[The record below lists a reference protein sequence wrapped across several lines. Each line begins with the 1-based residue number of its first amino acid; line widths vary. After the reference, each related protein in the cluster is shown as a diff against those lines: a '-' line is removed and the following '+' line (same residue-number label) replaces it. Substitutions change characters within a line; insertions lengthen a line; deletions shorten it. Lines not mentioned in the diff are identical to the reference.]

1 MGVRRLK
8 QIRKLLTEDRSIY
21 ERLNVYNAVKLLDEE
36 LNVQDR
42 SAYHKTYYQDNRE
55 KMDEY
60 NKEYEEEE
68 PTEYMV
74 SWHNE
79 EYEDCEFIE
88 AEDADEALAIAEE
101 MIGDELPEDAV
112 IDSVKVA

>member
-1 MGVRRLK
+1 MRRSLFFKVRKYIMGVRRLK

-36 LNVQDR
+36 LNIQDR

-60 NKEYEEEE
+60 NKEYRKEW
-68 PTEYMV
+68 T
-74 SWHNE
+74 
-79 EYEDCEFIE
+79 
-88 AEDADEALAIAEE
+88 AKQKQLKAEE
-101 MIGDELPEDAV
+101 QDAITTSKKGIV
-112 IDSVKVA
+112 

>member
-21 ERLNVYNAVKLLDEE
+21 ERLNVYIAVKLLDEE

-60 NKEYEEEE
+60 NKEYRKEW
-68 PTEYMV
+68 T
-74 SWHNE
+74 
-79 EYEDCEFIE
+79 
-88 AEDADEALAIAEE
+88 AKQKQLKAEE
-101 MIGDELPEDAV
+101 RDDIMTSKKGIV
-112 IDSVKVA
+112 

>member
-8 QIRKLLTEDRSIY
+8 QIRKLLAEDRSIY

-60 NKEYEEEE
+60 NKEYRKEW
-68 PTEYMV
+68 T
-74 SWHNE
+74 
-79 EYEDCEFIE
+79 
-88 AEDADEALAIAEE
+88 AKQKQLKAEE
-101 MIGDELPEDAV
+101 RDDIMTSKKGIV
-112 IDSVKVA
+112 

>member
-1 MGVRRLK
+1 MRRSLFFKVRKYIMGVRRLK

-36 LNVQDR
+36 LNIQDR

-60 NKEYEEEE
+60 NKEYRKEW
-68 PTEYMV
+68 T
-74 SWHNE
+74 
-79 EYEDCEFIE
+79 
-88 AEDADEALAIAEE
+88 AKQKLLKAEE
-101 MIGDELPEDAV
+101 QDA
-112 IDSVKVA
+112 ITTSKKGIL

>member
-60 NKEYEEEE
+60 NKEYRKEW
-68 PTEYMV
+68 T
-74 SWHNE
+74 
-79 EYEDCEFIE
+79 
-88 AEDADEALAIAEE
+88 AKQKQLKAEE
-101 MIGDELPEDAV
+101 QDDIMTSKKGIV
-112 IDSVKVA
+112 

>member
-8 QIRKLLTEDRSIY
+8 QIRRLLTEDRSIY

-36 LNVQDR
+36 LNIQDR

-60 NKEYEEEE
+60 NKEYRKEW
-68 PTEYMV
+68 T
-74 SWHNE
+74 
-79 EYEDCEFIE
+79 
-88 AEDADEALAIAEE
+88 AKQKLLKAEE
-101 MIGDELPEDAV
+101 QDDITTSKKGIV
-112 IDSVKVA
+112 